1 MRLDL
6 QFFGGRGASSGRSDK
21 GNKYGSQYHTVLE
34 HENIKFVTNNIKN
47 QEALM
52 ETMTDGRIYVQV
64 GGDDML
70 RIVQFDKDNKR
81 NKTIEKNKRTGE
93 WHVHRGYNHTEYSND
108 EHEALTDKDK
118 TLIDKITK
126 LWNNRRRT

>member
-1 MRLDL
+1 
-6 QFFGGRGASSGRSDK
+6 
-21 GNKYGSQYHTVLE
+21 
-34 HENIKFVTNNIKN
+34 
-47 QEALM
+47 M

-81 NKTIEKNKRTGE
+81 NKTIEKNKRMGE